1 MHYLDPQSTSFAD
14 AIANEPA
21 PHQLGAVKAREAM
34 EILQKH
40 EAAPDIL
47 TETFQVPG
55 ECGPTSVVIVR
66 SKSLATK
73 QLPMVFYTHEDL
85 ARGTG
90 AAIVFPQYTP
100 APEKQFPFQFKQTY
114 EVLDYLVRHGSE
126 RNLIVQ
132 SIALAGDSAGGH
144 MAIALMEMALER
156 SLPAEIAHIVLFYPI
171 TDTHKKLE
179 SYETFKDG
187 PFLMADTLNWMI
199 DAFIPEEK
207 DRQTALASPL
217 SFLSDDVLSR
227 FPPTTVFLSAVDP
240 LLDDGL
246 AFGRRLQKAG
256 VDAAVIRAEGQMHA
270 FVLLKAIRDSP
281 TARAIMDLTTLR
293 LRTALASPP

>member
-55 ECGPTSVVIVR
+55 ECGPTSVVI
-66 SKSLATK
+66 
-73 QLPMVFYTHEDL
+73 FE
-85 ARGTG
+85 
-90 AAIVFPQYTP
+90 
-100 APEKQFPFQFKQTY
+100 QTY